1 MWPFQNMQRPNGDG
15 ATNVRSA
22 AGTTP
27 TINLSTPPV
36 TSFFVLRSQTHDF
49 HYALAIELI

>member
-1 MWPFQNMQRPNGDG
+1 MRPFQNMQRPNGDG

-36 TSFFVLRSQTHDF
+36 ASFFVLRTQTHDF